1 MGIRFSK
8 SNPVFA
14 TQRKTGREVLSSHP
28 VARGNAQFSPL
39 LKNFLDFFFEP
50 VQSPVNGFLRDT
62 QIRCNFTGRI
72 SLYFHKSDMQSKPIH
87 LNQHLIELLIFDVIQ
102 KVLNRFYFGLCHIRC
117 DFFKVCT
124 CFLHTL
130 IVNQC
135 RIRTTYPNIFARL
148 SRRARCVCS
157 WAITY
162 SCASAKLLGKYI
174 FGFRYSN
181 L

>member
-1 MGIRFSK
+1 MAYLSTRLCSSQSQREGIWRMGIRFSK

-72 SLYFHKSDMQSKPIH
+72 SLYFHKSDTQSKPIH
-87 LNQHLIELLIFDVIQ
+87 LNQHLIKLLIFDVVQ
-102 KVLNRFYFGLCHIRC
+102 KVLDRFYFGLCYIRC

-124 CFLHTL
+124 CPAYADS
-130 IVNQC
+130 NAC
-135 RIRTTYPNIFARL
+135 RN
-148 SRRARCVCS
+148 
-157 WAITY
+157 
-162 SCASAKLLGKYI
+162 
-174 FGFRYSN
+174 
-181 L
+181 

>member
-39 LKNFLDFFFEP
+39 LKNFLDFFFQP
-50 VQSPVNGFLRDT
+50 IQSPVNGFLRDT

-72 SLYFHKSDMQSKPIH
+72 SLYLHKSDTQSKPVH

-130 IVNQC
+130 IVTPVGIENRPIVNTELFYVFLADTQ
-135 RIRTTYPNIFARL
+135 TPQLFF
-148 SRRARCVCS
+148 
-157 WAITY
+157 
-162 SCASAKLLGKYI
+162 
-174 FGFRYSN
+174 FGFFP
-181 L
+181 